1 MTPIE
6 LLRIALGS
14 DIAGKISLSEI
25 ECKEQYSFAQKQSI
39 VGVLFDGIERIYNHQ
54 LGQSNDI
61 PTISKM
67 LLLEWIG
74 SREIIRK
81 QNQILNERAK

>member
-25 ECKEQYSFAQKQSI
+25 ECKELYSFAQKQSI